1 MRAPRPA
8 AVSTFALIL
17 LASLWPSTAAEAQQR
32 PAALDRLAEE
42 IRRDLASSSHRSG
55 AGGLSAADFEAT
67 EGIASIAIV
76 AGNNQALVPNIV
88 SNPMV
93 VRVTGTDGGPP
104 STPVAVRW
112 SAISPPNGIVP
123 IEGLGDVE
131 AVQYSEGVQED
142 GSWTVAITTTNSE
155 GLASNR
161 VTSLLPIPIV
171 LRAEVLDSPNLAVAF
186 QHTTGLENISLG
198 PNLVS
203 VAGAIDVVCP
213 SLVNDLNNGDL
224 TAAKG
229 DLLGRCSDMVFGTSD
244 EGAVINA
251 LSEVTTEETSA
262 MGSNAVEVNESQFR
276 NVRTRLSALRAGVR
290 GISIQGLTLA
300 YGGDVLPTWALSNI
314 LTQSASDDVPSG
326 NKVGRLGYFLNG
338 TISIGSK
345 DDTELE
351 PGFDLDRYALTTGID
366 WRFSSSFVGGVALG
380 YDEAETKIN
389 GGSTLDADAL
399 TGMLYGTYYNGIGE
413 RNTFYLDAAAS
424 LGGGSVE
431 SKRRINYSISD
442 FLDPTQIN
450 TVNQIA
456 LGRPDHDGYSLDL
469 TLGYEIFSGSH
480 SFNFTGRG
488 GIAEID
494 IDAYAEEMSDPNGLG
509 FGLGLSVDKQ
519 EIESNIGALGVG
531 WSYASS
537 KNWGVLIPQLRVEWE
552 HEFANDARLIGA
564 RFLNEGTVVEGSDDS
579 KFFVL
584 TNEPDRDYYNIDL
597 GVSAVF
603 SGGSQFFFLYEG
615 VFGRTDI
622 ELHSF
627 TAGFRWAF

>member
-1 MRAPRPA
+1 MRVAR
-8 AVSTFALIL
+8 TALVPTLALAL
-17 LASLWPSTAAEAQQR
+17 LASLSLSVPVEAQQR
-32 PAALDRLAEE
+32 PAALDRLAQE
-42 IRRDLASSSHRSG
+42 IRRDLAANSRRFASG
-55 AGGLSAADFEAT
+55 GGSAVDLGDSADA
-67 EGIASIAIV
+67 ASIAV
-76 AGNNQALVPNIV
+76 AGGNNQALVPNIL

-93 VRVTGTDGGPP
+93 VRVTNTDGSPP
-104 STPVAVRW
+104 RAPVAIRW

-123 IEGLGDVE
+123 IAGLGDVE
-131 AVQYSEGVQED
+131 AVQYSEGVQEN
-142 GSWTVAITTTNSE
+142 GSWTVAITMTNSD
-155 GLASNR
+155 GQASNR

-171 LRAEVLDSPNLAVAF
+171 LRAEVLDRPDLAVTF
-186 QHTTGLENISLG
+186 QHTTGLENLPLG
-198 PNLVS
+198 PNLES
-203 VAGAIDVVCP
+203 VAQAIDVVCP
-213 SLVNDLNNGDL
+213 SLVNDLNNGNL

-229 DLLGRCSDMVFGTSD
+229 DLLGRCSDMVFGTSED
-244 EGAVINA
+244 VALVNA
-251 LSEVTTEETSA
+251 LDEVTTEETSA
-262 MGSNAVEVNESQFR
+262 MGANAVEVNESQFR
-276 NVRTRLSALRAGVR
+276 NVRTRLAALRAGVR

-300 YGGDVLPTWALSNI
+300 YGGEVLPTWALSSM
-314 LTQSASDDVPSG
+314 LTQPASDDGSSG

-366 WRFSSSFVGGVALG
+366 WRFTSSFVGGIALG
-380 YDEAETKIN
+380 YDESETKIN

-399 TGMLYGTYYNGIGE
+399 SGILYGTYYNGIGG
-413 RNTFYLDAAAS
+413 RNTFYVDGAAS
-424 LGGGSVE
+424 IGGGGVE

-442 FLDPTQIN
+442 FLDPSQIN

-469 TLGYEIFSGSH
+469 TLGYEIFSGSN
-480 SFNFTGRG
+480 SFDFTGRG
-488 GIAEID
+488 GIAEVNID
-494 IDAYAEEMSDPNGLG
+494 SYAEQMSDPGGLG
-509 FGLGLSVDKQ
+509 FGLGLNIDKQ

-537 KNWGVLIPQLRVEWE
+537 KSWGVIVPQVRVEWE

-564 RFLNEGTVVEGSDDS
+564 RFLNEGTVVEGSDAS

-597 GVSAVF
+597 GISAVF
-603 SGGSQFFFLYEG
+603 SGGNQFFFLYEG